1 MPEIEQTRLLPTLL
15 RHVLDLGL
23 RATFS
28 AGGSSMLPTIH
39 DGDRLVLEAT
49 DPKAL
54 RRGDVILAE
63 YGGSLRAHRIIR
75 LPGGN
80 ERNFVMRGDA
90 LLSPDAPLDAQQIL
104 GRVIEV
110 ERAGRRRPVSGILIR
125 AGILLRRSLLSLRR
139 MLPGPLQSLTNY
151 AVQRIRGLA
160 ATIVMS
166 GEISRGN
173 RGAGI

>member
-1 MPEIEQTRLLPTLL
+1 MPEIEQTHLLPTLL
-15 RHVLDLGL
+15 RHVLDRGL
-23 RATFS
+23 RATFI
-28 AGGSSMLPTIH
+28 AGGRSMLPTIH

-49 DPKAL
+49 DPKTL

-75 LPGGN
+75 LPG
-80 ERNFVMRGDA
+80 EDDRNFVIRGDA
-90 LLSPDAPLDAQQIL
+90 LLSPDAPLEAHQIL

-110 ERAGRRRPVSGILIR
+110 DREGRRRPVSGMLIR
-125 AGILLRRSLLSLRR
+125 ARVLLRRSLLSLHRR
-139 MLPGPLQSLTNY
+139 LPGPLQSL
-151 AVQRIRGLA
+151 AVHVLHRTRGLA
-160 ATIVMS
+160 ANIVMS